1 MNDLTGNS
9 MGTHPPM
16 RSEEEIINLILHVAK
31 TDDRIRTVLL
41 NGSRANPNVTK
52 DVFQDF
58 DIVYI
63 VREIDSFT
71 RDKNWIDV
79 FGERLILQLPE
90 EMTIGEKDPHSF
102 HYLMFFTDRRR
113 IDLTLFPVD
122 KFNTQFKRDRL
133 TTLLLDKDRLF
144 EKLPLSGDSDYLIK
158 RPTQEEFTDCCNE
171 FWWVSMNVAK
181 GLWRKD
187 ITYAKGMME
196 IHVRNMF
203 LKMIEW
209 NIGIETDFSVPFGQY
224 GRNIKRYVSPELYN
238 KILLTYPDSNI
249 SNIWKSLF
257 LMTNLFADLANI
269 IATKLKFNYNKAEEK
284 NVIDY
289 LRWVHTKI

>member
-1 MNDLTGNS
+1 
-9 MGTHPPM
+9 M
-16 RSEEEIINLILHVAK
+16 RSEEEIITLILHVAK

-52 DVFQDF
+52 DLFQDF

-63 VREIDSFT
+63 VREIDDFVK
-71 RDKNWIDV
+71 DNNWIDI

-102 HYLMFFTDRRR
+102 HYLMLFKDGRR

-122 KFNTQFKRDRL
+122 KFNTEFKRDSL
-133 TTLLLDKDRLF
+133 TTLLLDKDSLF
-144 EKLPLSGDSDYLIK
+144 EKLPLASDRDYLIK
-158 RPTQEEFTDCCNE
+158 RPTQKEFTDCCNE
-171 FWWVSMNVAK
+171 FWWVSTNVAK

-196 IHVRNMF
+196 IHVQNMF
-203 LKMIEW
+203 LKIIEW
-209 NIGIETDFSVPFGQY
+209 NIGIETDFSVSFGQY
-224 GRNIKRYVSPELYN
+224 GRNIKQYISPELYN
-238 KILLTYPDSNI
+238 KILLTYPDSNPG
-249 SNIWKSLF
+249 NIWKSLF
-257 LMTNLFADLANI
+257 LMTNLFADLACK
-269 IATKLKFNYNKAEEK
+269 IANKLSFYYNKEEEK

-289 LRWVHTKI
+289 LRWVYTKR